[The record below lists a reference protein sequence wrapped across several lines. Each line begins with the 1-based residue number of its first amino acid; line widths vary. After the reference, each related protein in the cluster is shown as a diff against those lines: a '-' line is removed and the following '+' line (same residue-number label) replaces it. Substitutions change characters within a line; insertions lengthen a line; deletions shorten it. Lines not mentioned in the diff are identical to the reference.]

1 MNRNQWIAVA
11 TGILVI
17 AFFMYGDRLMGFFQG
32 TSQSVPNSMS
42 EQNPNTQA
50 LQIQDIQVGTG
61 AEAVPGSL
69 ITVHYT
75 GMLTDGRVFDSS
87 VGREPFSL
95 RLGTGQVIK
104 GWDMGLQ
111 GMKVGGKRR
120 LIIPPQLAYGD
131 QQVGPIIG
139 PNSTLVFDVE
149 LLGVQK

>member
-17 AFFMYGDRLMGFFQG
+17 TFFIYGDSAMALFRQS
-32 TSQSVPNSMS
+32 SQPVPNTMMN
-42 EQNPNTQA
+42 QNPTTQA
-50 LQIQDIQVGTG
+50 LQIQDIEVGTG
-61 AEAVPGSL
+61 AEATVGSMV
-69 ITVHYT
+69 TVHYT

-87 VGREPFSL
+87 AGRAPFSL

-131 QQVGPIIG
+131 QQVGPLIG

-149 LLGVQK
+149 LIKVEK